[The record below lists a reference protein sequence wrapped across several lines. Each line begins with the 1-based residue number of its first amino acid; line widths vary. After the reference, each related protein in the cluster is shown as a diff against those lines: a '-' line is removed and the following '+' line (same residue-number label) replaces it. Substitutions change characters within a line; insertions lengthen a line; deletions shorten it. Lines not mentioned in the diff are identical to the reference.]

1 MLVRYLNLDS
11 KVGVWPLYGTFAAL
25 MCVGST
31 IGAIS
36 WIARM
41 QELNYL
47 YLSENDKLQD
57 FSKFLYGERAFFF
70 LRRSHVRVTRSLGQ
84 SLKYYWKAVFS
95 VFYSLEFAFLS
106 ITKLLVLDRLVAFAL
121 PSSSADVASVAL
133 RYKLMIL
140 FRATI
145 FAAITGDAT
154 GFGGN
159 IASAVYCVKIG
170 NLSGELRAVVLSNSS
185 APQPDPK
192 NSPLVREILDTLRL
206 NNRVQSVQLF
216 SELAV
221 LVVIV
226 VVVASVGA
234 LCIRRIHDGIHHAQ
248 SAVPNKSQTSARL
261 LAKVQ
266 QSARTLK
273 LRVVRTVL
281 VIFLAFTL
289 RSAFAIM
296 YVQACVVAISY
307 LAFMAGQVCCRHH
320 FRQHSWM
327 RHVQLPQQ
335 RLQSIR

>member
-1 MLVRYLNLDS
+1 
-11 KVGVWPLYGTFAAL
+11 
-25 MCVGST
+25 MC
-31 IGAIS
+31 
-36 WIARM
+36 
-41 QELNYL
+41 
-47 YLSENDKLQD
+47 
-57 FSKFLYGERAFFF
+57 FP
-70 LRRSHVRVTRSLGQ
+70 GQ

-106 ITKLLVLDRLVAFAL
+106 IAKLLVLDRLVVFAL
-121 PSSSADVASVAL
+121 PSSSADVASAAL
-133 RYKLMIL
+133 RYKLMFV

-145 FAAITGDAT
+145 FAAVAGDAT

-170 NLSGELRAVVLSNSS
+170 NLSGDLRAIVLSNTS
-185 APQPDPK
+185 APEPDMV
-192 NSPLVREILDTLRL
+192 NSPLVREIVHTLRL

-234 LCIRRIHDGIHHAQ
+234 LCIHRIHDAQ
-248 SAVPNKSQTSARL
+248 SVVPITNLNPVSQSNARL

-281 VIFLAFTL
+281 VIFFAFTL

-296 YVQACVVAISY
+296 YVQACVAARSHPS
-307 LAFMAGQVCCRHH
+307 FMFDQVRSSHH
-320 FRQHSWM
+320 FCKHCWM
-327 RHVQLPQQ
+327 QHVQLPRQRQ
-335 RLQSIR
+335 RL